1 MSITACQRP
10 IPEQS
15 SSLLAHGSEYF
26 SMSLSGQIVFTHL
39 SIFAQESKMFWE
51 NFPCYNRNFYL
62 DYQKHTKFW
71 WRISGKIIL
80 CVLVVA
86 QLSPKR
92 CASRYKTET
101 SKNLQQS
108 FKHFYILTKTFR
120 NIFIQMWMVYKT
132 STTNTSIFYILYFEA
147 QKNRTTVN
155 LASPWYSTQWI
166 DKISLNTRQM
176 SIRCIALDC
185 NKRKRIVKFFNI
197 IVLVRAYLPAR
208 VGHSIIHE
216 VFRNPTVDGWQGN
229 FLLLTSFHRH
239 TYQSRIAV
247 TKP

>member
-1 MSITACQRP
+1 MAVST
-10 IPEQS
+10 
-15 SSLLAHGSEYF
+15 F
-26 SMSLSGQIVFTHL
+26 SCPYLVTLYLPTLVFSFKRAKFFEKTFL
-39 SIFAQESKMFWE
+39 VTNATFTWFK
-51 NFPCYNRNFYL
+51 
-62 DYQKHTKFW
+62 KHTKFW
-71 WRISGKIIL
+71 WGISGKIIL

-101 SKNLQQS
+101 SENPQQA

-120 NIFIQMWMVYKT
+120 NIFIQMRMVYKT
-132 STTNTSIFYILYFEA
+132 STTNTSIFYVSYFEA

-155 LASPWYSTQWI
+155 PALPCYSTWWI
-166 DKISLNTRQM
+166 DKISLNTCQM

-185 NKRKRIVKFFNI
+185 NKWKRIVKCFNI
-197 IVLVRAYLPAR
+197 IVFVRAYLPAR

-216 VFRNPTVDGWQGN
+216 VFRNPTVYSWQGN

-239 TYQSRIAV
+239 AYQSRIAV
-247 TKP
+247 TKPLKN